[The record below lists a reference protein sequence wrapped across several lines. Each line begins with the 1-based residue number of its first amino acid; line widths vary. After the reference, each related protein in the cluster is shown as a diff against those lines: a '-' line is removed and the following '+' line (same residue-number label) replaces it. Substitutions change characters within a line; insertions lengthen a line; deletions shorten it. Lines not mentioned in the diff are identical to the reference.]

1 MTTQQAPRIELGKT
15 VELGTVRIHRFAD
28 HFRVIDLTN
37 AGKRGKRVR
46 VAALSPTGFYPG
58 DRVAWADHMGGALLS
73 MCASFD
79 EVRRLV
85 SDLLVDYPG
94 ELRFEVLEA
103 RGVDIEPA
111 GAQSITLK
119 TSGGLEIK
127 ASERD
132 FQVCSRQFH
141 GATATHPG
149 VAHDTLYWPAGT
161 KTVARAGAAS
171 FFAWLSANL
180 SAIEAMTIGEL
191 RSQWEALGVRYD
203 FH

>member
-28 HFRVIDLTN
+28 HFRVTDLTN
-37 AGKRGKRVR
+37 AGKRGKRVA
-46 VAALSPTGFYPG
+46 VAAFAPTYAYKG
-58 DRVAWADHMGGALLS
+58 DRSEWMHNMAAALLHCS
-73 MCASFD
+73 SF
-79 EVRRLV
+79 RAAQSLA
-85 SDLLVDYPG
+85 SDLLVDFPG
-94 ELRFEVLEA
+94 ELRFDVREE
-103 RGVDIEPA
+103 RGVDVEPA
-111 GAQSITLK
+111 GAQTLTIK
-119 TSGGLEIK
+119 TSNGLEIK

-141 GATATHPG
+141 GVTATRPG

-180 SAIEAMTIGEL
+180 STVEAMTIGEL

>member
-28 HFRVIDLTN
+28 HFRVTDLTN
-37 AGKRGKRVR
+37 AGKRGKRVA
-46 VAALSPTGFYPG
+46 VATLSPTGFYPG
-58 DRVAWADHMGGALLS
+58 DRIAWADNMGGALLC
-73 MCASFD
+73 MCRSFD
-79 EVRRLV
+79 DVRRLV

-103 RGVDIEPA
+103 RGVDVEPA
-111 GAQSITLK
+111 GARTLTIK

-132 FQVCSRQFH
+132 FSIRSTVTIDKI
-141 GATATHPG
+141 G
-149 VAHDTLYWPAGT
+149 HDTLYWPAGT
-161 KTVARAGAAS
+161 KTEARAGAAS

-180 SAIEAMTIGEL
+180 STVEAMSIAEL
-191 RSQWEALGVRYD
+191 RAQWNALGVRYD